1 MISLPNRSA
10 LLLIVFCLLF
20 SIHQPAVSVNDQT
33 LSTGDSLYQPDV
45 GQSGKD
51 VIWVPTNDDLVKMML
66 NIANVKPTDVVY
78 DLGAG
83 DGKIAIAAARDYGAR
98 AVGIE
103 YNPDMAALAQRNA
116 ERSGVAD
123 KVKIING
130 DIFVEDFSEATVVTL
145 YLLPNLNLQLRPT
158 LLDMKPGTRVVSNSF
173 TMGDWE
179 PDHRIGSNYTIGY
192 FWVVP
197 AKVGGTWQLRG
208 QDLRDAEL
216 VLDQKFQNIGGTLI
230 INGQSQP
237 VLSPKL
243 SGDNLSFRFLNEV
256 GKHRLVE
263 TKVAGD
269 RMVGQVSETDPI
281 GQVVGQRIKPAA
293 QK

>member
-1 MISLPNRSA
+1 MISVPKRVSLASLVLVA
-10 LLLIVFCLLF
+10 FVSMSQLVF
-20 SIHQPAVSVNDQT
+20 SQ
-33 LSTGDSLYQPDV
+33 TGDSLYQPDV

-51 VIWVPTNDDLVKMML
+51 VIWVPTNDELVKMML
-66 NIANVKPTDVVY
+66 DVAKVKSTDVVY

-103 YNPDMAALAQRNA
+103 YNRDMAALAQRNA
-116 ERSGVAD
+116 DRSGVAA
-123 KVKIING
+123 KVKING

-145 YLLPNLNLQLRPT
+145 YLLPNLNLKLRPT

-173 TMGDWE
+173 NMGDWE
-179 PDHRIGSNYTIGY
+179 PDQRLGIDYTIGY

-208 QDLRDAEL
+208 EELRDAEL
-216 VLDQKFQNIGGTLI
+216 VLGQKFQNVGGTLTVR
-230 INGQSQP
+230 GKSQP
-237 VLSPKL
+237 IMSAAL

-256 GKHRLVE
+256 GHHRTVKL
-263 TKVAGD
+263 KVAGD

-281 GQVVGQRIKPAA
+281 GDVVGERIKPAA
-293 QK
+293 Q

>member
-1 MISLPNRSA
+1 MISVPKR
-10 LLLIVFCLLF
+10 VFLASLVLVAFVSMSQLVF
-20 SIHQPAVSVNDQT
+20 SQ
-33 LSTGDSLYQPDV
+33 TGDSLYQPDV

-51 VIWVPTNDDLVKMML
+51 VIWVPTNDELVKMML
-66 NIANVKPTDVVY
+66 DVAKVKSTDVVY

-103 YNPDMAALAQRNA
+103 YNRDMAALAQRNA
-116 ERSGVAD
+116 DRSGVAA

-145 YLLPNLNLQLRPT
+145 YLLPNLNLKLRPT

-173 TMGDWE
+173 NMGDWE
-179 PDHRIGSNYTIGY
+179 PDQRLGIDYTIGY

-208 QDLRDAEL
+208 EELRDAEL
-216 VLDQKFQNIGGTLI
+216 VLGQKFQNVGGTLTVR
-230 INGQSQP
+230 GKSQP
-237 VLSPKL
+237 ILSAAL

-256 GKHRLVE
+256 GHHRTVKL
-263 TKVAGD
+263 KVAGD

-281 GQVVGQRIKPAA
+281 GDVVGERIKPAA
-293 QK
+293 Q

>member
-1 MISLPNRSA
+1 MISVPKRVSLASLVLVA
-10 LLLIVFCLLF
+10 FVSMSQLVF
-20 SIHQPAVSVNDQT
+20 SQ
-33 LSTGDSLYQPDV
+33 TGDSLYQPDV

-51 VIWVPTNDDLVKMML
+51 VIWVPTNDELVKMML
-66 NIANVKPTDVVY
+66 DVAKVKSTDVVY

-103 YNPDMAALAQRNA
+103 YNRDMAALAQRNA
-116 ERSGVAD
+116 DRSGVAA
-123 KVKIING
+123 KVKING

-145 YLLPNLNLQLRPT
+145 YLLPNLNLKLRPT

-173 TMGDWE
+173 NMGDWE
-179 PDHRIGSNYTIGY
+179 PDQRLGIDYTIGY

-208 QDLRDAEL
+208 EELRDAEL
-216 VLDQKFQNIGGTLI
+216 VLGQKFQNVGGTLTVR
-230 INGQSQP
+230 GKSQP
-237 VLSPKL
+237 ILSAAL

-256 GKHRLVE
+256 GHHRTVKL
-263 TKVAGD
+263 KVAGD

-281 GQVVGQRIKPAA
+281 GDVVGERIKPAA
-293 QK
+293 Q

>member
-1 MISLPNRSA
+1 MISVPKRVSLASLVLVA
-10 LLLIVFCLLF
+10 FVSMSQLVF
-20 SIHQPAVSVNDQT
+20 SQ
-33 LSTGDSLYQPDV
+33 TGDSLYQPDV

-51 VIWVPTNDDLVKMML
+51 VIWVPTNDELVKMML
-66 NIANVKPTDVVY
+66 DVAKVKSTDVVY

-103 YNPDMAALAQRNA
+103 YNRDMAALAQRNA
-116 ERSGVAD
+116 DRSGVAA

-145 YLLPNLNLQLRPT
+145 YLLPNLNLKLRPT

-173 TMGDWE
+173 NMGDWE
-179 PDHRIGSNYTIGY
+179 PDQRLGSNYTIGY

-208 QDLRDAEL
+208 EELHDAEL
-216 VLDQKFQNIGGTLI
+216 VLDQKFQNVGGTLTMR
-230 INGQSQP
+230 GKSQP
-237 VLSPKL
+237 ILSAAL

-256 GKHRLVE
+256 GHHRTVKL
-263 TKVAGD
+263 KVAGD

-281 GQVVGQRIKPAA
+281 GDVVGERIKPAA
-293 QK
+293 Q